1 MTFPFA
7 QTLLRDRFQ
16 KTRCQRGDCM
26 GVQLAAAV
34 ILLLLVASG
43 CLALQKL
50 KSGRLRP
57 ADGQGRITG
66 RCGES
71 VAIGLCFSAERV
83 VEAAARS
90 DGCAYSC
97 TCALAAARLARGRSA
112 AEILD
117 ISAAAIERAAGGVPA
132 DHRHCA
138 ALAAAALRAAVDD
151 YMQGRRGAVAQQR
164 EPAA

>member
-1 MTFPFA
+1 
-7 QTLLRDRFQ
+7 
-16 KTRCQRGDCM
+16 M
-26 GVQLAAAV
+26 GVQLAATAV
-34 ILLLLVASG
+34 LLLLVGAG
-43 CLALQKL
+43 CLALQRL
-50 KSGRLRP
+50 KSVSLRR
-57 ADGQGRITG
+57 ADGQGRVTG

-117 ISAAAIERAAGGVPA
+117 ISAAAVERAAGGVPA

-151 YMQGRRGAVAQQR
+151 YMQPRRAAAAQR
-164 EPAA
+164 RDPAP

>member
-1 MTFPFA
+1 MLA
-7 QTLLRDRFQ
+7 
-16 KTRCQRGDCM
+16 
-26 GVQLAAAV
+26 QLAAAAV
-34 ILLLLVASG
+34 LLLLVGAG
-43 CLALQKL
+43 CLALQRL
-50 KSGRLRP
+50 KSGRPRR

-71 VAIGLCFSAERV
+71 VAIGLTFSAERV
-83 VEAAARS
+83 VDAAARS

-97 TCALAAARLARGRSA
+97 TCALAAARLAKGRSA
-112 AEILD
+112 TEILD

-151 YMQGRRGAVAQQR
+151 YMQRRQGT
-164 EPAA
+164 AAHRRDPPQ